1 MFVKR
6 DNPLGALIAAL
17 WQVEGDNMPYCENES
32 PELKAAKDTADA
44 IVEEIGGRTLS
55 FWEREGHDVER
66 EAETDGFEKGFLIG
80 AAMALVSPAH
90 AMRITAAYYDK
101 RPGAPVILPLVA
113 LTAEEA
119 TGNA

>member
-17 WQVEGDNMPYCENES
+17 WQVEGDNMPDRENES
-32 PELKAAKDTADA
+32 PELKAAKDAADA
-44 IVEEIGGRTLS
+44 IADELGGRALS
-55 FWEREGHDVER
+55 FWEREGHDVR
-66 EAETDGFEKGFLIG
+66 TEAEVDGFEKGFLIG

-101 RPGAPVILPLVA
+101 SNITKPKG
-113 LTAEEA
+113 
-119 TGNA
+119 